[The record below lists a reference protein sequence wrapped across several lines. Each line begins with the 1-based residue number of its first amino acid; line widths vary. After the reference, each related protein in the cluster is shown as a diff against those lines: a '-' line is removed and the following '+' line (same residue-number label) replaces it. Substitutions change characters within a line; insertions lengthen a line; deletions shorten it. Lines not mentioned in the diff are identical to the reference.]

1 MGSLGEL
8 GGLDWKKGDG
18 GREGEAMTISRNRP
32 IFCHF
37 QGTQHRRRMGKWVGA
52 ANESHS
58 PSLAEYGPGREA
70 GASGERQKL
79 ETLILI
85 LATFSCLPALPPV
98 FRVRAEGGM
107 EICKYSTYRP

>member
-1 MGSLGEL
+1 MGSLGGVRGTGL
-8 GGLDWKKGDG
+8 GKGRW
-18 GREGEAMTISRNRP
+18 REGGGSDDDFAQSTNLLSPPGHAASAPNG
-32 IFCHF
+32 
-37 QGTQHRRRMGKWVGA
+37 QMGGWVGA
-52 ANESHS
+52 ANESHP

-107 EICKYSTYRP
+107 EICK